1 MSNESEKSL
10 YDKGKEVRIAVL
22 GEAHVQRSLAARQS
36 EFAKPLQDFTTE
48 YCWGKVWSRPEL
60 DRRSRSL
67 VSKYCRS
74 AVPTIRSS
82 TCFACSAGLVISNR
96 RHIVADLGFMIAMHS
111 WHELSIHTKG
121 ALRNGVTEAEIREV
135 VMQSMV
141 YCGVPSGVQALKVC
155 ETAINAMVEGGE
167 HQRQLKEK
175 V

>member
-1 MSNESEKSL
+1 MSSEKSL

-67 VSKYCRS
+67 V
-74 AVPTIRSS
+74 
-82 TCFACSAGLVISNR
+82 N
-96 RHIVADLGFMIAMHS
+96 LGFMIALHS

-155 ETAINAMVEGGE
+155 ETAINEMVEGGE

>member
-1 MSNESEKSL
+1 MSRDRL
-10 YDKGKEVRIAVL
+10 QRDKANSRNRCRTSPLNIA
-22 GEAHVQRSLAARQS
+22 GARS
-36 EFAKPLQDFTTE
+36 
-48 YCWGKVWSRPEL
+48 G
-60 DRRSRSL
+60 L
-67 VSKYCRS
+67 V
-74 AVPTIRSS
+74 RSS
-82 TCFACSAGLVISNR
+82 TADQEASSVSIASNFAAHIPSFDVLSSSGR
-96 RHIVADLGFMIAMHS
+96 RFWSFLIGVHIVADLGFMIAMHS

-155 ETAINAMVEGGE
+155 ETAINEMVEGGE

>member
-1 MSNESEKSL
+1 MSSEKSL
-10 YDKGKEVRIAVL
+10 YDKGKEVRITVL

-67 VSKYCRS
+67 V
-74 AVPTIRSS
+74 
-82 TCFACSAGLVISNR
+82 N
-96 RHIVADLGFMIAMHS
+96 LGFMIALHS

-155 ETAINAMVEGGE
+155 ETAINEMVEGGE

>member
-1 MSNESEKSL
+1 MSGENSL

-22 GEAHVQRSLAARQS
+22 GEAHVKRSLAARQS

-67 VSKYCRS
+67 VTDIHPY
-74 AVPTIRSS
+74 
-82 TCFACSAGLVISNR
+82 
-96 RHIVADLGFMIAMHS
+96 LGFMIALHS
-111 WHELSIHTKG
+111 WHELGIHTKG
-121 ALRNGVTEAEIREV
+121 ALRNGVTEVEIREV
-135 VMQSMV
+135 IMQSMV
-141 YCGVPSGVQALKVC
+141 YCGVPAGVQALKVA
-155 ETAINAMVEGGE
+155 ETAINEMIESGD